1 MKTVIL
7 DTGYWIALFN
17 PEKEK
22 DKQEVVE
29 FVSDLIDG
37 NNYKIIIPF
46 PTLYEFLNSKLSR
59 KKNGYLNLKKEL
71 SKDKYN
77 KVYDDK
83 YREKALKTFT
93 NNFSRNV
100 GDISLVD
107 EIIKEMISDDNL
119 RTDIIVTFDE
129 ALKNYAKSMNL
140 EVIE

>member
-1 MKTVIL
+1 MKTIIL

-17 PEKEK
+17 PEKEL
-22 DKQEVVE
+22 DKQDIVE
-29 FVSDLIDG
+29 FVSDLIDE

-46 PTLYEFLNSKLSR
+46 PTLYEFLDSKLSR
-59 KKNGYLNLKKEL
+59 KKVGKLNLQKEL
-71 SKDKYN
+71 SKSKYK
-77 KVYDDK
+77 KVYDNE

-93 NNFSRNV
+93 NNFSLNV

-107 EIIKEMISDDNL
+107 EVIKEMIIDENL

>member
-1 MKTVIL
+1 MKTIIL

-17 PEKEK
+17 PEKEI

-29 FVSDLIDG
+29 FVSNLIDE

-46 PTLYEFLNSKLSR
+46 PTLYEFLDSKLSR
-59 KKNGYLNLKKEL
+59 KKAGKLNLQKEL
-71 SKDKYN
+71 SKSKYD

-93 NNFSRNV
+93 KNFSFNV

-107 EIIKEMISDDNL
+107 EVIKEMIFDDNL

-129 ALKNYAKSMNL
+129 SLKNYAKSMNL